1 MKKVIKA
8 KDCYGPVLERV
19 KQNNIAKV
27 QQEND
32 IADPPPPGG
41 NPATHIMEMKI
52 RIVILTYILLYQF

>member
-1 MKKVIKA
+1 VKQRLFVLIFIFRQQMKKTIKA

-32 IADPPPPGG
+32 TADPPPPGG
-41 NPATHIMEMKI
+41 N
-52 RIVILTYILLYQF
+52 VIAI

>member
-1 MKKVIKA
+1 MKKIIKA

-41 NPATHIMEMKI
+41 NILRHI
-52 RIVILTYILLYQF
+52 